1 MHENKA
7 EAGFILIKI
16 EVKKEKGQLL
26 LSFMVQ
32 CSSAATGGETSALAV
47 YLQIHWSAAR
57 DIWRVRPVPGRFK
70 DVV

>member
-16 EVKKEKGQLL
+16 EVKKEKDSCCCLL
-26 LSFMVQ
+26 W
-32 CSSAATGGETSALAV
+32 SSASPLQQEAKHLPLRCTCKSTGGAV
-47 YLQIHWSAAR
+47 R